1 MRARESA
8 TEQASLWDKLSFLFN
23 RRAARAVS
31 GTGASRGHTV
41 PLMAYVLS
49 CVVFGTSPPVVKTA
63 LNYYDPSVLLFW
75 CMFIAMLTITPFAVR
90 SIRQV
95 KINSKKELFLLLL
108 LFMCDPVAYFGFEAL
123 AIKNATASQASM
135 AGAVSPMI
143 ITFFAW
149 LFLKE
154 RFSKI
159 VWGGLILTV
168 LGVMLLSAVSE
179 VSETASHPILG
190 SFFMVLSRCG
200 AAFFIIIL
208 RYFEGRFPLSAII
221 WMQFLVASIVYCPA
235 VINEPAFGLQTAA
248 LPLALIIYQGAAV
261 TLGGQMLSAYAVS
274 YAPSHMIGILTPI
287 YPLCAVFFSML
298 IMGDHLVSTQW
309 AAFALILAGM
319 FICQRFRK

>member
-1 MRARESA
+1 MRAKVSA
-8 TEQASLWDKLSFLFN
+8 VERMSLWDKMVSLFN
-23 RRAARAVS
+23 RKGAHSAHDEGAAR
-31 GTGASRGHTV
+31 RHTL

-63 LNYYDPSVLLFW
+63 LNYYSPSVLLFW
-75 CMFIAMLTITPFAVR
+75 CMFIAMLTVMPFALK

-95 KINSKKELFLLLL
+95 KIKSKKELFLLLM

-123 AIKNATASQASM
+123 AINNATASQASM

-154 RFSKI
+154 RFSRV
-159 VWGGLILTV
+159 VWGGLALTV
-168 LGVMLLSAVSE
+168 FGVMLLSAVSQ
-179 VSETASHPILG
+179 VTETATHPVLG

-221 WMQFLVASIVYCPA
+221 WMQFLVASIFYCPA
-235 VINEPAFGLQTAA
+235 VINEPALGLQSTI
-248 LPLALIIYQGAAV
+248 LPLVLIIYQGAVV

-274 YAPSHMIGILTPI
+274 YAPSHMIGILTPV

-298 IMGDHLVSTQW
+298 IMGDRLISTQW
-309 AAFALILAGM
+309 MAFVLILAGM